1 MSYSNKDE
9 KSLLS
14 HDEFEAVKSSH
25 HPAIYDLD
33 KEGLRGLAQRLEA
46 FRDKE
51 KTFSRH
57 KRREIKGTADKR
69 GKSFPGTADH
79 PARRK
84 QVFAHALKRVK
95 KERARLYHLDAKAEH
110 VEAAQRALALHR
122 ANKFSHHPATGQTA
136 DTGQKDKGGAPKRVR
151 APGAKVGSIL
161 KANAKAQAKRDQ
173 RPS

>member
-1 MSYSNKDE
+1 MAFSNKDE
-9 KSLLS
+9 RSLLS
-14 HDEFEAVKSSH
+14 HDEYEVIKSSH

-33 KEGLRGLAQRLEA
+33 KDALRNLAQRLEA

-57 KRREIKGTADKR
+57 KQREKKGTAEKR

-95 KERARLYHLDAKAEH
+95 KERTRLYNLEAKAEH
-110 VEAAQRALALHR
+110 VEAAHRALALHR
-122 ANKFSHHPATGQTA
+122 ANKFAHHPATGRTA

-151 APGAKVGSIL
+151 TPGAKVGSIL
-161 KANAKAQAKRDQ
+161 KANARAQAKRDQ
-173 RPS
+173 KSI

>member
-9 KSLLS
+9 KSLLN

-33 KEGLRGLAQRLEA
+33 KEALRGLAQRLEA

-57 KRREIKGTADKR
+57 KRRETKGTTDKR
-69 GKSFPGTADH
+69 GKSFPGTADQ

-84 QVFAHALKRVK
+84 QVFAHALKRIK

-110 VEAAQRALALHR
+110 VEAARRALSLHR
-122 ANKFSHHPATGQTA
+122 ASKFSSRPAAGQTA
-136 DTGQKDKGGAPKRVR
+136 SAGQKDKGGAPKRVR
-151 APGAKVGSIL
+151 TPGAKVGSIL